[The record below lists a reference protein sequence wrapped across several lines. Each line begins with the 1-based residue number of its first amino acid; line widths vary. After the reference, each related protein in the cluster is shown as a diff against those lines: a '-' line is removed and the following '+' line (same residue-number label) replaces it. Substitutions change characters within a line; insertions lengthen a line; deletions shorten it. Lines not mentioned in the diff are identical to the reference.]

1 MTKKMFFDTDCF
13 SSFLMIGREDIIL
26 TKYRGQIVIPQFV
39 YDEYCR
45 PVVYHLRV
53 KIDPMLASNIISRME
68 IIHGTEESKL
78 FRELTK
84 TPRAGNKIIGKGEA
98 SAIVLAKFHGG
109 VVVATI

>member
-53 KIDPMLASNIISRME
+53 KIDQMLAYHLQNGNNPRNGRI
-68 IIHGTEESKL
+68 
-78 FRELTK
+78 K
-84 TPRAGNKIIGKGEA
+84 TVPRTHEDTTRRK
-98 SAIVLAKFHGG
+98 
-109 VVVATI
+109 